1 MKIKRLNCNW
11 VSSCKSKG
19 LGKVF
24 PIICIKFTYCIEN
37 QNYNCLLKKKN
48 SENQQFFFIIK

>member
-48 SENQQFFFIIK
+48 C